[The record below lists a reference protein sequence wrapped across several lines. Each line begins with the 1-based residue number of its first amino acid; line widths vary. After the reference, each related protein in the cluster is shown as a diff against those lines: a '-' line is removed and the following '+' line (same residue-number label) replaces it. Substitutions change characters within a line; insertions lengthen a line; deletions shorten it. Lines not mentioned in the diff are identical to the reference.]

1 MGKSVRM
8 ADIAERL
15 NISVESVSKALAGKR
30 GVSEEMRAKVVA
42 LAKEM
47 GYELSKTSREPAGAS
62 SIGVLVEDHYFSESP
77 FYANLYRGLVLS
89 GTEAGCTCT
98 MEIILPEAEREL
110 VLPSLVTG
118 RKVDALIFMG
128 GFSLPYIKSVI
139 ECGLPFVLLD
149 FYIPGFFVNSV
160 VSDNINGGYILTKYL
175 LDQGRREIGF
185 IGSANATSS
194 IMNRYLG
201 YQWAM
206 QEAEIP
212 LNPDWIMEDRDENG
226 DLTPIT
232 LPEKLPQGFVCSC
245 DEVAYHLV
253 DRLREAGRRVPAD
266 LAVCGYDDAR
276 APTLTQPNL
285 TTYRVSLERMA
296 RTAVWNIQQ
305 QLQHG
310 QTEAVQFT
318 VPGELVVREST

>member
-1 MGKSVRM
+1 MGKPVRM

-47 GYELSKTSREPAGAS
+47 GYELSKSSKEPAVAS
-62 SIGVLVEDHYFSESP
+62 NIGVLVEDRYFSESP
-77 FYANLYRGLVLS
+77 FYASLYRGLVLN
-89 GTEAGCTCT
+89 GTEAGYTCM
-98 MEIILPEAEREL
+98 MEIILPEAEREK
-110 VLPSLVTG
+110 VQPSLVAG

-128 GFSLPYIKSVI
+128 GFSLPYIQSVI

-160 VSDNINGGYILTKYL
+160 TSDNINGGYILTKYL

-206 QEAEIP
+206 QEAGIP
-212 LNPDWIMEDRDENG
+212 LNPDWVMEDRDENG
-226 DLTPIT
+226 DLTAIT

-253 DRLREAGRRVPAD
+253 DRLQEAGKRVPED
-266 LAVCGYDDAR
+266 VAVCGYDDAR
-276 APTLTQPNL
+276 APTFTQPNL

-296 RTAVWNIQQ
+296 KTAVRCIQQ

-310 QTEAVQFT
+310 QMDAVQFT
-318 VPGELVVREST
+318 VPGELVVRESA